1 MTRVA
6 DRVFLDTNVLL
17 AATDEGRAEH
27 AAALAALDE
36 WPRAGTTL
44 YTSGQVIREYLSV
57 ATRPVQSNGLG
68 LARVDALSNARA
80 LYARLQSLDENR
92 KVTERLLVLL
102 DDVECTGKQVHDANI
117 VGTML
122 AHGIDVLVTLNTD
135 DFVRFARYVRIV
147 SPERLA

>member
-1 MTRVA
+1 
-6 DRVFLDTNVLL
+6 
-17 AATDEGRAEH
+17 
-27 AAALAALDE
+27 
-36 WPRAGTTL
+36 
-44 YTSGQVIREYLSV
+44 
-57 ATRPVQSNGLG
+57 